1 MSSEMAQWIEV
12 WAPFHEVFKKKVL
25 KKMPKVLFHQ
35 LGNHSSKW
43 LDNSVETAPGWMAYA
58 VTPESVKKDNVKM
71 ISRKKKI
78 NRARNVCNKHQFSY
92 LEFEKKDL
100 GQYKLVYHEIDDAIL

>member
-58 VTPESVKKDNVKM
+58 VTPESVKKGVKM
-71 ISRKKKI
+71 ISRKKIVRAKNVI
-78 NRARNVCNKHQFSY
+78 NINFH
-92 LEFEKKDL
+92 
-100 GQYKLVYHEIDDAIL
+100 I

>member
-58 VTPESVKKDNVKM
+58 VTPESATKNAKI
-71 ISRKKKI
+71 ISRKNEIKKIKKI
-78 NRARNVCNKHQFSY
+78 NFH
-92 LEFEKKDL
+92 
-100 GQYKLVYHEIDDAIL
+100 I